1 MPPRVSSLLLVALL
15 SLCAIG
21 AAPLPQPPPP
31 DDPVPTPSPEPEP
44 PTNVVQQVIH
54 RLLFPAE
61 TIGQALTNVFNQ
73 AAGREAESLSRQT
86 AAWGEAIGEVI
97 QAPSEGW
104 FREQARSSLPTAAA
118 LAPALFLLRLA
129 IYHWR
134 RLTGEDD
141 SALQVFGDWVTA
153 GALGVAAGPFLD
165 LATRLGWWMAGAA
178 LGETADLARDFV
190 GAMTL
195 PEAALAGMRSV
206 SLFSGI
212 IVIGLALAGLLAVAG
227 FLFAF
232 AAANAT
238 LYVLAV
244 IAPPVAVLS
253 VIPQMRWLRG
263 LWLKAVG
270 LLALLPVVAGAIFKA
285 GLFASG
291 PFSGGGMLAVI
302 IRLLWLLG
310 AVGALL
316 SLAGLLGKLTLAAG
330 IDAALKLAQGV
341 AGVVGLVALAAGGA
355 GTVAS
360 AGAVAGPAGGAG
372 TLAGAAGG
380 GQAAIGTLE
389 SAGDGGGVSQGGTP
403 LAIGEGG
410 GYQAALSHL
419 SQAETRIRQAGL
431 FDALSLRAPARY
443 AHNLAQRE
451 QLAAR
456 QAELAERL
464 VRFGGGASA
473 PEADGDLGLSP
484 HLYQQVLAGFGGP
497 PEELSQGFRNLGGLV
512 EDSAP
517 PLALLAARYPRE
529 TGEVVRAYQ
538 RNPRQIEAAG
548 DPLLEAARQAG
559 ARRILF
565 DVFGEGSGDDQP
577 A

>member
-1 MPPRVSSLLLVALL
+1 
-15 SLCAIG
+15 
-21 AAPLPQPPPP
+21 
-31 DDPVPTPSPEPEP
+31 
-44 PTNVVQQVIH
+44 VQQVIH

-73 AAGREAESLSRQT
+73 AAGREAESLSQQT
-86 AAWGEAIGEVI
+86 AVWGEAIGEVI

-104 FREQARSSLPTAAA
+104 FREQASASLPTAAA

-141 SALQVFGDWVTA
+141 TALRVFGDWMTA

-165 LATRLGWWMAGAA
+165 LAARLGWWMAGAA
-178 LGETADLARDFV
+178 LGETADLARNFV
-190 GAMTL
+190 SAMTL
-195 PEAALAGMRSV
+195 PEAFLAGMRSV

-244 IAPPVAVLS
+244 VAPPLAIVG
-253 VIPQMRWLRG
+253 VIPQMGWLRG

-285 GLFASG
+285 GLLAVG

-316 SLAGLLGKLTLAAG
+316 SLAGMLGKLTLAAG
-330 IDAALKLAQGV
+330 MEAALKLAQGV
-341 AGVVGLVALAAGGA
+341 AGIVSLVALAAGGA
-355 GTVAS
+355 GAVAS
-360 AGAVAGPAGGAG
+360 AGVAAGASRGAG
-372 TLAGAAGG
+372 VPSGAAGSA
-380 GQAAIGTLE
+380 QATTETGMLV
-389 SAGDGGGVSQGGTP
+389 SAGGTFDTGAGNGVQGFDNV
-403 LAIGEGG
+403 G

-419 SQAETRIRQAGL
+419 SQAETRVRQAGL
-431 FDALSLRAPARY
+431 FDALGLRSPARY
-443 AHNLAQRE
+443 ASHLAQRE

-464 VRFGGGASA
+464 VRFGGGGAMPAEEGELGVSA
-473 PEADGDLGLSP
+473 
-484 HLYQQVLAGFGGP
+484 HLYQQVLSGFGGP
-497 PEELSQGFRNLGGLV
+497 PDELAQGFRNLSGLV
-512 EDSAP
+512 EDSVP
-517 PLALLAARYPRE
+517 PLSILAARYPRE
-529 TGEVVRAYQ
+529 TGEVVRAYL
-538 RNPRQIEAAG
+538 RNPRPIETAE

-559 ARRILF
+559 ARQILC
-565 DVFGEGSGDDQP
+565 DVFGEEPDDGQQ